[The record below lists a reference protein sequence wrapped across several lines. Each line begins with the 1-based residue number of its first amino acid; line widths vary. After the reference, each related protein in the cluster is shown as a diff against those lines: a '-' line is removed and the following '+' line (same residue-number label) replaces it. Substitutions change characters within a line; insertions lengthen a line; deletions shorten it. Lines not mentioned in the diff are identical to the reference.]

1 MKYNSF
7 YLNILVRIIL
17 FGITNFGFFWLLVN
31 TDRFFSILFL
41 GILIIGQLASLI
53 YYINTTNR
61 NLARFLLILGEEDVE
76 FVPLKEKVEK
86 TFKGLHY
93 SFQRLNEEINR
104 TRLQREYTDVLF
116 RNVMDHM
123 DTGILVW
130 NSNGFVQVVN
140 ESGLGLLNVKDL
152 NEIYE
157 LDNQHTGLS
166 NRILKMRSGGRSVIN
181 LSNAW
186 GESQPFLFRAKKF
199 ILGGEELALVSFQN
213 IQSEMEEKEMESWQ
227 KLIRVLA
234 HEVSNS
240 VTPITTLGTNI
251 RKRLKTM
258 IKDPESEVKI
268 PLPVIEDIYRSTE
281 LIEQRGN
288 GLIDFIGRYKSFLR
302 LPEPDI
308 KPLVLKTLLDDVCSL
323 CAYGVMKESV
333 SLTNKV
339 TPLNLLLNADRKM
352 LEQVLINVIQNAL
365 NALSGNP
372 RGLINI
378 EANEE
383 KNGTVVMNITDN
395 GPGIPANIVDKVFVP
410 FFTTEEKGNGIGLSL
425 SRRIMQLHGGTLR
438 LRSEE
443 KKGTTVI
450 LTFPVQIQ

>member
-17 FGITNFGFFWLLVN
+17 FGITNFCFFWLLVD

-41 GILIIGQLASLI
+41 GILIIGQLVSLI
-53 YYINTTNR
+53 CYINITNR
-61 NLARFLLILGEEDVE
+61 NLARFLLMLGEEDVE

-93 SFQRLNEEINR
+93 SFQRLNEEIKR
-104 TRLQREYTDVLF
+104 TRLHREYTDILF

-130 NSNGFVQVVN
+130 DSNGFVQVVN
-140 ESGLGLLNVKDL
+140 KSGLGLLNVK
-152 NEIYE
+152 NIREISE
-157 LDNQHTGLS
+157 LDNQHSGLS
-166 NRILKMRSGGRSVIN
+166 SRILKLKSGERSVID

-199 ILGGEELALVSFQN
+199 ILGGEELTLVSFQN

-251 RKRLKTM
+251 RKRLKTL
-258 IKDPESEVKI
+258 IKEPGSEVQI
-268 PLPVIEDIYRSTE
+268 PSPLIEDIYRSTE

-288 GLIDFIGRYKSFLR
+288 GLINFIGQYKSFLR
-302 LPEPDI
+302 LPEPDV
-308 KPLVLKTLLDDVCSL
+308 KPLTIKTLLDDVCSL
-323 CAYGVMKESV
+323 CSHSGMKKSI

-339 TPLNLLLNADRKM
+339 TPLNLQLKADRKM
-352 LEQVLINVIQNAL
+352 LEQILINVIQNAL
-365 NALSGNP
+365 NALSENP
-372 RGLINI
+372 NGLINI
-378 EANEE
+378 EAHKE
-383 KNGTVVMNITDN
+383 KNGMVILNITDN
-395 GPGIPANIVDKVFVP
+395 GPGITANIINRVFIP
-410 FFTTEEKGNGIGLSL
+410 FFTTEKQGNGIGLSL
-425 SRRIMQLHGGTLR
+425 SRKIMQLHGGTIR
-438 LRSEE
+438 LRSAEG
-443 KKGTTVI
+443 KGTTVI
-450 LTFPVQIQ
+450 LTFPEG

>member
-61 NLARFLLILGEEDVE
+61 NLARFLLMLGEEDVE

-152 NEIYE
+152 KKIYE
-157 LDNQHTGLS
+157 LDNQHAGLS
-166 NRILKMRSGGRSVIN
+166 KRILKMRSGGRSVIN

-199 ILGGEELALVSFQN
+199 ILGEEELALVSFQN

-258 IKDPESEVKI
+258 ITDPESEVKI

-323 CAYGVMKESV
+323 CAHGVMKESV

-339 TPLNLLLNADRKM
+339 TPLNLQLNADRKM

-383 KNGTVVMNITDN
+383 KNGTVVLNITDN